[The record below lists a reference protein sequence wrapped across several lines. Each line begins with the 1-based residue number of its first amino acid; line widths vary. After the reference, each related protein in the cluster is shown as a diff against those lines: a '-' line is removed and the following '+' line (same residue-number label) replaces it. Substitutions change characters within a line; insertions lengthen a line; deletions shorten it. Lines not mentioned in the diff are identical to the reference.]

1 VIAVAPPRIVDPCGL
16 YHVFSR
22 GNFRQE
28 VFLDV
33 HHFRRF
39 VDLLTRV
46 VARRRWTI
54 LDWCLLPNHYHLI
67 LKLNENGLSDGMREL
82 NGCFSRWSNLRTG
95 RTGTGHL
102 WKNRFKSL
110 DVLAESH
117 FWEVLRYVPNN
128 PVEAGLAQRPED
140 WRWSGYR
147 ATIGLE
153 HPYPFHQPG
162 QLLRYFADEPRAA
175 VNRYVQF
182 VHEGL
187 VRSGH
192 DPWSDQ
198 EADLA
203 APGRAVVES
212 RS

>member
-1 VIAVAPPRIVDPCGL
+1 MVDPTGL

-22 GNFRQE
+22 GNFRQT
-28 VFLDV
+28 VFLDER
-33 HHFRRF
+33 HYRRF
-39 VDLLTRV
+39 VALLTRV
-46 VARRRWTI
+46 TARRRWTI

-67 LKLNENGLSDGMREL
+67 LQLTEDGLSDGMREL
-82 NGCFSRWSNLRTG
+82 NGCFSRWSNLRTD
-95 RTGTGHL
+95 RTNTGHL
-102 WKNRFKSL
+102 WKNRFTSL
-110 DVLAESH
+110 DLVAESH
-117 FWEVLRYVPNN
+117 LWEVIRYVPNN
-128 PVEAGLAQRPED
+128 PVEADLARRPED

-162 QLLRYFADEPRAA
+162 QLLRYFGAEPQSA
-175 VNRYVQF
+175 VKRYVRF

-192 DPWSDQ
+192 DPRSDHDA
-198 EADLA
+198 ELA
-203 APGRAVVES
+203 APTRAVVES